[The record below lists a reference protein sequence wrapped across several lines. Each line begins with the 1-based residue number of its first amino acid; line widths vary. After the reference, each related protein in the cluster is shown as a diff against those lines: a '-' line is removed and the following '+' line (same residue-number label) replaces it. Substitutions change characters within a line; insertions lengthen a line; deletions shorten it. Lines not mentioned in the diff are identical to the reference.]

1 MNAAARSAR
10 DTPAKDDGDTASRH
24 GTRRFRRFRRFLRDN
39 GISLGFG
46 IAFLLALAGQAVAG
60 CAEFNNELATDG
72 LAQVGFLDYL
82 ASSDFAV
89 DVTENWQSEYLQFFL
104 YIFAT
109 VWLLQRGSPESK
121 EMDKAGPE
129 SDEEQRMGEHAGP
142 HSPRWAGIGGVRQAV
157 FSRSLGLVMA
167 GLFLLS
173 WLAQSVAG
181 VAAYNEEQ
189 LRQLQA
195 PIGWPQ
201 YLLSAEFWSRSLQ
214 NWQSELLAVA
224 SMAIL
229 SVYLRQRGSPESK
242 PVGTPHGSTNVE
254 G

>member
-1 MNAAARSAR
+1 M
-10 DTPAKDDGDTASRH
+10 TASAPRPPRQEAV
-24 GTRRFRRFRRFLRDN
+24 GGVRRFARDN

-46 IAFLLALAGQAVAG
+46 ITFLLALAGQAIAG
-60 CAEFNNELATDG
+60 CAEFNNQLATDG
-72 LAQVGFLDYL
+72 LRQVGFLDYL
-82 ASSDFAV
+82 ATSDFAV

-121 EMDKAGPE
+121 QMHRAGPE
-129 SDEEQRMGEHAGP
+129 SDEDQRVGRHAGP
-142 HSPRWAGIGGVRQAV
+142 DAPRWAGVGGVRQAV

-167 GLFLLS
+167 GIFLLS
-173 WLAQSVAG
+173 WLAQSIAG
-181 VAAYNEEQ
+181 SAAYNEQQ

-195 PIGWPQ
+195 PISWSQ
-201 YLLSAEFWSRSLQ
+201 YISSADFWSRSLQ

-242 PVGTPHGSTNVE
+242 PVGTSHESTGIE

>member
-1 MNAAARSAR
+1 MTAATPPAGATALDKKATAR
-10 DTPAKDDGDTASRH
+10 RH
-24 GTRRFRRFRRFLRDN
+24 GVRRFVHDN

-60 CAEFNNELATDG
+60 WAEFNNQLATDG
-72 LAQVGFLDYL
+72 LAEISVLGYL
-82 ASSDFAV
+82 TSSDFAV

-121 EMDKAGPE
+121 EMHKAGPE
-129 SDEEQRMGEHAGP
+129 SDKDQRVGEHAGP
-142 HSPRWAGIGGVRQAV
+142 DSPRWARVGGVRQV
-157 FSRSLGLVMA
+157 MFSRSLGLVMA
-167 GLFLLS
+167 TLFLLC
-173 WLAQSVAG
+173 WLAQSIAG
-181 VAAYNEEQ
+181 VAAYNEQQ

-195 PIGWPQ
+195 PIGWTQ
-201 YLLSAEFWSRSLQ
+201 YLASADFWSRSLQ

-242 PVGTPHGSTNVE
+242 PVGAPHTSTGTE